1 MAKFDP
7 QKQADFVRDL
17 NPRRAELKAW
27 LDSRR
32 LPYGIAID
40 NPDKAMNIGNLIR
53 TAHSFLC
60 GEIVLIGSAR
70 FEGAGSHGVER
81 FERFRHFRDR
91 GAFLDWARESD
102 YETVAVEIHPEA
114 ERLDRFEFPSR
125 PLFVLG
131 SELRG
136 LDESLLAACCRKVM
150 IPQFGLVPCL
160 NVNISCSLV
169 LWEYVSRSHPD
180 MEISP
185 VRGRKFLI
193 DDRSG
198 RSTGPPPGPRKPPV
212 AEGPAGP

>member
-7 QKQADFVRDL
+7 RRQDEFIRDL
-17 NPRRAELKAW
+17 NPRRADLKAW
-27 LDSRR
+27 LDARR
-32 LPYGIAID
+32 LPYGVAID
-40 NPDKAMNIGNLIR
+40 NPDKQMNIGNLIR

-60 GEIVLIGSAR
+60 GEIILIGSSR

-91 GAFLDWARESD
+91 TAFLEWAGASEYD
-102 YETVAVEIHPEA
+102 MVAVEIHPEA
-114 ERLDRFEFPSR
+114 ERLDRFEFPAR

-136 LDESLLAACCRKVM
+136 LDETLLAACRRKVM

-169 LWEYVSRSHPD
+169 LWQYIARCHRDIE
-180 MEISP
+180 MSP

-193 DDRSG
+193 DDQSG
-198 RSTGPPPGPRKPPV
+198 RAAADPPE
-212 AEGPAGP
+212 A